1 MTKDE
6 CITLLKKYT
15 GILKEKYGI
24 TSLSLFG
31 STARGEQKEGSD
43 IDLFVDTET
52 PNPFLL
58 MDAKGF
64 LEDATGSS
72 VDIIRNHQNLNPRLR
87 KRILKD
93 GIFIFWK
100 QKHRLGY
107 SRRFEWFGTGWKI
120 GFTVTRKLLFHSAF
134 SVTLVFCIL
143 SYFRFLYTKSKLML
157 ILAHFSPFSAL

>member
-64 LEDATGSS
+64 LEDAT
-72 VDIIRNHQNLNPRLR
+72 
-87 KRILKD
+87 
-93 GIFIFWK
+93 
-100 QKHRLGY
+100 
-107 SRRFEWFGTGWKI
+107 
-120 GFTVTRKLLFHSAF
+120 
-134 SVTLVFCIL
+134 
-143 SYFRFLYTKSKLML
+143 
-157 ILAHFSPFSAL
+157 

>member
-1 MTKDE
+1 MFEYSFYLCSELLSANMTKDE
-6 CITLLKKYT
+6 CITLLRKYT
-15 GILKEKYGI
+15 GILKDKYGI

-31 STARGEQKEGSD
+31 STARDEQKEGSD

-72 VDIIRNHQNLNPRLR
+72 VDIVRNHQNLNPRLR

-93 GIFIFWK
+93 GIFIF
-100 QKHRLGY
+100 
-107 SRRFEWFGTGWKI
+107 
-120 GFTVTRKLLFHSAF
+120 
-134 SVTLVFCIL
+134 
-143 SYFRFLYTKSKLML
+143 
-157 ILAHFSPFSAL
+157 